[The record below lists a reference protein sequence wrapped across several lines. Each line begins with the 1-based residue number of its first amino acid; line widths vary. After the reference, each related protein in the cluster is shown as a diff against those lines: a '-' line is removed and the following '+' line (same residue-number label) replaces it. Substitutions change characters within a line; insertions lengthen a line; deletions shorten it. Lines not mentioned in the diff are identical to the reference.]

1 MPKTDR
7 CTQACQNGAWQRKI
21 WKQDAR
27 RVNLCAEERAR
38 DSLEPL
44 AAEAREKWRTRLP
57 RKTGIPGKIARRG
70 RRRKRW
76 QSRDRA
82 IRTFAPSL
90 ALGQVAEEEEARRC
104 HRHGRRT
111 GTNAIGWLAGLA
123 ARLPLPWRAV
133 QGQTHP
139 LSLQAAVAAAV
150 SEESALLAAIAF
162 ASCCC

>member
-1 MPKTDR
+1 MENPS
-7 CTQACQNGAWQRKI
+7 
-21 WKQDAR
+21 
-27 RVNLCAEERAR
+27 AEKNRY
-38 DSLEPL
+38 P
-44 AAEAREKWRTRLP
+44 REKLHDVVGGGSVGSR
-57 RKTGIPGKIARRG
+57 GIERSGHLL
-70 RRRKRW
+70 
-76 QSRDRA
+76 
-82 IRTFAPSL
+82 PSL

-133 QGQTHP
+133 QGQTTHP

-150 SEESALLAAIAF
+150 SEESALLAANAF

>member
-1 MPKTDR
+1 M
-7 CTQACQNGAWQRKI
+7 
-21 WKQDAR
+21 
-27 RVNLCAEERAR
+27 
-38 DSLEPL
+38 
-44 AAEAREKWRTRLP
+44 EKAP
-57 RKTGIPGKIARRG
+57 PG
-70 RRRKRW
+70 
-76 QSRDRA
+76 
-82 IRTFAPSL
+82 PSL

-150 SEESALLAAIAF
+150 SEESALLAAIAV

>member
-1 MPKTDR
+1 MPRSTGFLGKN
-7 CTQACQNGAWQRKI
+7 CTTWS
-21 WKQDAR
+21 
-27 RVNLCAEERAR
+27 AEEA
-38 DSLEPL
+38 LL
-44 AAEAREKWRTRLP
+44 AV
-57 RKTGIPGKIARRG
+57 
-70 RRRKRW
+70 
-76 QSRDRA
+76 A

>member
-1 MPKTDR
+1 MENPF
-7 CTQACQNGAWQRKI
+7 C
-21 WKQDAR
+21 
-27 RVNLCAEERAR
+27 
-38 DSLEPL
+38 
-44 AAEAREKWRTRLP
+44 REKP
-57 RKTGIPGKIARRG
+57 VSSGKIARRG

-133 QGQTHP
+133 QDQTHT

-150 SEESALLAAIAF
+150 SEESALLAAIAV

>member
-1 MPKTDR
+1 MVVLDGYSMGLQGDVGTER
-7 CTQACQNGAWQRKI
+7 FT
-21 WKQDAR
+21 R
-27 RVNLCAEERAR
+27 RSHS
-38 DSLEPL
+38 SLESHIL
-44 AAEAREKWRTRLP
+44 LLYVNEP
-57 RKTGIPGKIARRG
+57 RPHAQGLL
-70 RRRKRW
+70 
-76 QSRDRA
+76 
-82 IRTFAPSL
+82 SL

-150 SEESALLAAIAF
+150 SEESALLAAIAV